1 MAVNTLKVDSR
12 LQLVFSTGTDED
24 GNMILKRKS
33 FNNIKT
39 DATDEQM
46 HEVSVALSPLQQH
59 ILVDIARDDRSVLT
73 ES

>member
-24 GNMILKRKS
+24 GNMVLKRKS

-39 DATDEQM
+39 NATDEQL
-46 HEVSVALSPLQQH
+46 HEVSIALYPLQQH